1 MRGSRTS
8 GLELM
13 GLRLQ
18 LSAFNFQLSAI
29 SYQLSAISCQLSV
42 VSCQLSVVSCQVSV
56 VRSVGFACCG
66 WHPASQKLDLQPTEV
81 GLRAW
86 CGPAIAAGVF
96 QFQSG
101 AIQFSQI
108 GSEKEIP
115 AVKSDRKK
123 RLGQG

>member
-1 MRGSRTS
+1 
-8 GLELM
+8 M

-29 SYQLSAISCQLSV
+29 SYQLSV

-66 WHPASQKLDLQPTEV
+66 WHPASQKLDLHPTEL
-81 GLRAW
+81 GRRA
-86 CGPAIAAGVF
+86 GFSPAIAAAVL

-101 AIQFSQI
+101 AVQFSQI

-115 AVKSDRKK
+115 AFKSDRKK

>member
-18 LSAFNFQLSAI
+18 LSAFSF
-29 SYQLSAISCQLSV
+29 QLSV
-42 VSCQLSVVSCQVSV
+42 VSCQLSVFSCQVSV

-66 WHPASQKLDLQPTEV
+66 WHPASQKLDLHPTEL
-81 GLRAW
+81 GRRA
-86 CGPAIAAGVF
+86 GFSLAIAAAVL

-101 AIQFSQI
+101 AVQFSQI
-108 GSEKEIP
+108 GSENEIP
-115 AVKSDRKK
+115 SVKSDRKK